1 MCFPRLS
8 GLLRRTRQ
16 RIVAVQHPMRTH
28 CYHFPLDG
36 PDLAAYRLVPKH
48 SLKRFTIIVGGGRE
62 GTGGESSVMTQPG
75 HTLTYPGGDGA
86 LPRAPGV
93 TAPFDDS
100 TSESLLE
107 VPRSRPANN
116 STADF
121 GQLRTDPDPCL
132 PVPVQRSAASPRSS
146 RTRED
151 GVEQATLVRR
161 GTDEPRLSDEE
172 VRLLAQIASGV
183 TADVAARKLE
193 LSARTLRRRL
203 RTICD
208 RLGVN
213 TPIEAVV
220 WAARRQ
226 LI

>member
-1 MCFPRLS
+1 
-8 GLLRRTRQ
+8 
-16 RIVAVQHPMRTH
+16 
-28 CYHFPLDG
+28 
-36 PDLAAYRLVPKH
+36 
-48 SLKRFTIIVGGGRE
+48 
-62 GTGGESSVMTQPG
+62 
-75 HTLTYPGGDGA
+75 
-86 LPRAPGV
+86 
-93 TAPFDDS
+93 
-100 TSESLLE
+100 
-107 VPRSRPANN
+107 
-116 STADF
+116 
-121 GQLRTDPDPCL
+121 
-132 PVPVQRSAASPRSS
+132 
-146 RTRED
+146 
-151 GVEQATLVRR
+151 VEQATLVRR
-161 GTDEPRLSDEE
+161 GIDELRLNEEE

>member
-1 MCFPRLS
+1 M
-8 GLLRRTRQ
+8 
-16 RIVAVQHPMRTH
+16 
-28 CYHFPLDG
+28 
-36 PDLAAYRLVPKH
+36 
-48 SLKRFTIIVGGGRE
+48 
-62 GTGGESSVMTQPG
+62 MTYPG
-75 HTLTYPGGDGA
+75 HTSSCPDGDGTF
-86 LPRAPGV
+86 PRAPGV
-93 TAPFDDS
+93 KAPFVDS

-107 VPRSRPANN
+107 VPWSRPANN
-116 STADF
+116 PKAYF
-121 GQLRTDPDPCL
+121 GQLRKDPFL
-132 PVPVQRSAASPRSS
+132 SVPVQRPAASPRSS

-161 GTDEPRLSDEE
+161 GIDEPRLSEDE
-172 VRLLAQIASGV
+172 VKLLAQIASGV